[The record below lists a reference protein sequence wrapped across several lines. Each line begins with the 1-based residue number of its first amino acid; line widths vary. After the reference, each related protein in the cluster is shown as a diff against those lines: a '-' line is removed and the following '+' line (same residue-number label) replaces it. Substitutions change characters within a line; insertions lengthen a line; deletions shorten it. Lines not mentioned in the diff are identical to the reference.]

1 MTIDLDQVRHCIP
14 RALGRGVGE
23 NLHKL
28 GDFTP
33 LIRCVAGH
41 DRMLDAMLDV
51 IVENCIFNFLERR
64 LYCLDLVDDIDAI
77 AVVRDHARDAAN
89 LALDAAQSHGSHFLD
104 RVSHSGNIYPY
115 GVDVQAEIII

>member
-1 MTIDLDQVRHCIP
+1 
-14 RALGRGVGE
+14 VGE

-28 GDFTP
+28 GDFAP

-41 DRMLDAMLDV
+41 DRMLDAMLDMILKNRV
-51 IVENCIFNFLERR
+51 PDLLERG

-89 LALDAAQSHGSHFLD
+89 LALDAAQSHGSRFLD
-104 RVSHSGNIYPY
+104 RVSHARNIYPY
-115 GVDVQAEIII
+115 RVSVQAERTK